1 MVQSTNE
8 SSAKAPAEEDRKI
21 ARTVVKSVLAWIL
34 PLSILMAY
42 GWAGVSPAQ
51 ESTYDVIIKNGR
63 ILDGTGNVD
72 FQSDVGIRGDRIAAI
87 GNLEGADAKRVIYA
101 KGLFVSPGFI
111 DLHSHADRGLV
122 SDELEARRAHNLI
135 SQGLT
140 TVLGGA
146 DGGNRDWPLTKEF
159 EAYRS
164 LGIALNVVPMVGHTM
179 IRREVMGDDAA
190 REATEPEIEAMKA
203 LLREGMEAG
212 AWGLGAG
219 LEYRPARF
227 STPEEVIEIASV
239 LTAYDGFY
247 IAHQRSEPTLPMW
260 QLPSI
265 VDGWPIDGL
274 QALEETINIA
284 KETGIRVVASHVKA
298 RGRASWGRSMHDV
311 ALADAAREEGL
322 QVYFDQ
328 YPYESNGG
336 SPQIMIPRWAFA
348 PPGFDRSR
356 GNDDPRLRDPEVVGE
371 HRANLRM
378 NLDDPARRKLIK
390 RDIEYLVN
398 HQGGP
403 ERHIIVDHP
412 DHSLLGKTL
421 AEAAEGRE
429 ESYIDTIIHY
439 ALTGYEDVPG
449 GFWMR
454 GHSMHETDID
464 NYMRQ
469 EYTATS
475 SDAGIVDVPGL
486 AGRPGTHPRMYGAF
500 VRKIARYVKDR
511 EVISLPFAIR
521 AASGLPA
528 QIVGLRDR
536 GYVREGYKA
545 DIVVF
550 DFARIRDHATVME
563 RDRYSEGIVYVFV
576 NGELAVDEG
585 ELTGALAGVIVK
597 RTDDNT
603 PRQAA
608 DLRPGPD

>member
-1 MVQSTNE
+1 M
-8 SSAKAPAEEDRKI
+8 
-21 ARTVVKSVLAWIL
+21 ARTVIKEVFAWFL
-34 PLSILMAY
+34 RLSILMLC
-42 GWAGVSPAQ
+42 GWAGVAQ
-51 ESTYDVIIKNGR
+51 AQQSTYDVIIKNGR

-72 FQSDVGIRGDRIAAI
+72 FQSDVGIRGDRIVTI
-87 GNLEGADAKRVIYA
+87 GNLEGAAAERVIDA
-101 KGLFVSPGFI
+101 QGLFVSPGFI
-111 DLHSHADRGLV
+111 DVHSHADRGLV

-146 DGGNRDWPLTKEF
+146 DGGNRAWPLTKEF
-159 EAYRS
+159 EAYQS
-164 LGIALNVVPMVGHTM
+164 LGIAMNVVPMVGHGT
-179 IRREVMGDDAA
+179 IRREVMGDDYE
-190 REATEPEIEAMKA
+190 REATSQELEAMKA
-203 LLREGMEAG
+203 LVRNGMDAG

-227 STPEEVIEIASV
+227 SAPEEVVELAFV
-239 LTAYDGFY
+239 VAAYDGFY

-260 QLPSI
+260 QLPSN

-284 KETGIRVVASHVKA
+284 RETGIRVVASHVKS

-336 SPQIMIPRWAFA
+336 GPQIMMPRWAFA
-348 PPGFDRSR
+348 PRGFDQSG
-356 GNDDPRLRDPEVVGE
+356 GNDDPRLSTSSDVIAA
-371 HRANLRM
+371 HRANLRA
-378 NLDDPARRKLIK
+378 NVADPATRKLIE

-412 DHSLLGKTL
+412 DPSLLGKTL
-421 AEAAEGRE
+421 AEVADGRE
-429 ESYIDTIIHY
+429 ETYIDTIIHY

-486 AGRPGTHPRMYGAF
+486 EGRPGTHPRMYGAF

-521 AASGLPA
+521 AATGLPA

-536 GYVREGYKA
+536 GYLREGYKA

-563 RDRYSEGIVYVFV
+563 RDRYSEGIEYVFV
-576 NGELAVDEG
+576 NGEAAVDEG

-597 RTDDNT
+597 RTDDNKPHT
-603 PRQAA
+603 
-608 DLRPGPD
+608 